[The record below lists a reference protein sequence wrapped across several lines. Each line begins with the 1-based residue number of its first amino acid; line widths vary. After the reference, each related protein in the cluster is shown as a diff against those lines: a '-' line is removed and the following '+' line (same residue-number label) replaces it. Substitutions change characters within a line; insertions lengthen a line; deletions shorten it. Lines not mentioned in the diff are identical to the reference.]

1 MGLLN
6 SVVSALSSADPHSK
20 VQGDLLPA
28 LIQVVGTY
36 PGGLSGLI
44 ERFREGGFA
53 DVVASWL
60 SQGENKAISAQ
71 DLLGVMGAPAI
82 EKLTSLSGLS
92 QQTVLDNLKVMLP
105 SLIDQASPN
114 GHFDPSHLTDVNS
127 LLGGLTQLFRN
138 N

>member
-53 DVVASWL
+53 DVVTSWL

-71 DLLGVMGAPAI
+71 DLLSVMGAPAI

-114 GHFDPSHLTDVNS
+114 GHFDPSNLTDVNS

-138 N
+138 S